1 MTRKNEEKFA
11 LEALKIID
19 NVKYKNAYLSEIPDI
34 QTVDKSVGVEIVRA
48 NFDELIISF
57 KTIGKDIINAMKM
70 NKDKPLINDEIE
82 GILFYQRADKQGN
95 FVSLQDAENC
105 HYLYEVKTNKGRSI
119 KEIIDY
125 DDLREISK
133 NNQIWEVENNTFD
146 SLDDNYKVMIG
157 RPVVKW
163 VENWYML
170 FVERIDSK
178 IEKFDTYDKF
188 KEINLAIISVHNY
201 DDDFQQ
207 VAFNL
212 KNHYR
217 DKYMP
222 FDNIYLI
229 CGNLDKTIVLNFN
242 EK

>member
-1 MTRKNEEKFA
+1 MTRKNEENFVLA
-11 LEALKIID
+11 ALKIID
-19 NVKYKNAYLSEIPDI
+19 SVKYKNAYLSEIPDI

-48 NFDELIISF
+48 DYDDLIISF

-70 NKDKPLINDEIE
+70 NGDKPLTNDEIE
-82 GILFYQRADKQGN
+82 EILFYQRTDRHGN
-95 FVSLQDAENC
+95 FISLQEAENC
-105 HYLYEVKTNKGRSI
+105 HYLYEVKMDKMGSI
-119 KEIIDY
+119 KEVIDY

-133 NNQIWEVENNTFD
+133 NNKIWEVENSTFK
-146 SLDDNYKVMIG
+146 SLGDNYKVISG

-163 VENWYML
+163 VENWYKF

-178 IEKFDTYDKF
+178 IEKFDTYKKF
-188 KEINLAIISVHNY
+188 KENNLAIISVHNY
-201 DDDFQQ
+201 DEDFQQ

-212 KNHYR
+212 KNHYS

-229 CGNLDKTIVLNFN
+229 CGDLDKTIILNFN

>member
-1 MTRKNEEKFA
+1 MTRKNEEKFV

-19 NVKYKNAYLSEIPDI
+19 SVKYKNAYLSEIPDI

-48 NFDELIISF
+48 DYDELIISF

-70 NKDKPLINDEIE
+70 NGDKPLTNDEIE
-82 GILFYQRADKQGN
+82 GILFYQRTDRHGN
-95 FVSLQDAENC
+95 FISLQDAENC

-146 SLDDNYKVMIG
+146 SLDDNYKVIFG

-163 VENWYML
+163 VENWYKL

-178 IEKFDTYDKF
+178 IEKFDTYNKF
-188 KEINLAIISVHNY
+188 RENNLAVISVHTY
-201 DDDFQQ
+201 DDDFEQ
-207 VAFNL
+207 VAINI
-212 KNHYR
+212 KEYYK

-229 CGNLDKTIVLNFN
+229 CCNLVKTRMLDF
-242 EK
+242 KK